1 MGQIGSEASGGGG
14 GGGGG
19 ESDTYTAA
27 AAHSDISSANPK
39 PPTPNVPHQR
49 IVLPS
54 AISGGAGGGGWVKW
68 SEEIDEYA
76 LWDVVKL
83 RVKERERLKKGGK
96 KQVLGFVWI

>member
-1 MGQIGSEASGGGG
+1 MGQIVSEASGGGG

-19 ESDTYTAA
+19 GGESDKYTSA

-49 IVLPS
+49 FVLPP
-54 AISGGAGGGGWVKW
+54 AITGGAGGGGWVKW
-68 SEEIDEYA
+68 SEEIDEYE

-96 KQVLGFVWI
+96 KQVMC